1 MEDISK
7 FDAEWILEDDPQVL
21 TGEELDRYRKGLV
34 PNDKE
39 ISNAM
44 NGNVS
49 LFLYIIHTCNSRFF
63 PICSNFWRM
72 ELFR

>member
-21 TGEELDRYRKGLV
+21 NMEELDRYRKGLM
-34 PNDKE
+34 PNDQE
-39 ISNAM
+39 MCNTI

-49 LFLYIIHTCNSRFF
+49 IFTT
-63 PICSNFWRM
+63 
-72 ELFR
+72 